1 MKTPFFTMK
10 YLRIIS
16 LLFVMCL
23 MHPGAGGADDR
34 SLKEKR
40 AVFREKI
47 SPIAEKYIGTP
58 YQLGGHIEQSGTL
71 DNSHLFCLIYF
82 EAAKEAGLEFQ
93 GYMPMMML
101 LKNMVPV
108 PPDGIKN
115 GDLMVLQKGHAAM
128 LYDVKDP
135 HHFDLIYASLKRKQV
150 ISFSTNHLAFSAY
163 WLQNLKGYYRLADR
177 MLLD

>member
-1 MKTPFFTMK
+1 MKTSCVVMK
-10 YLRIIS
+10 CLPAIFP
-16 LLFVMCL
+16 LLVLCL
-23 MHPGAGGADDR
+23 IHPDAGAGEDR
-34 SLKEKR
+34 YLKEKM

-82 EAAKEAGLEFQ
+82 EAAKEAGLHFR
-93 GYMPMMML
+93 GYMPMMVL
-101 LKNMVPV
+101 LKNMVPI
-108 PPDGIKN
+108 PPYQVKN

-128 LYDVKDP
+128 LYNVNDP

-163 WLQNLKGYYRLADR
+163 WLQHLKGYYRLADR